1 MRTQYL
7 NWHLRQSVHHC
18 ILSAS
23 MENTDISQK
32 QTTEV
37 KILHG
42 DSITE
47 LSNHI
52 QKYNLIYL
60 DPPYDT
66 GRVFTISH
74 SERLGFDDCWSKNE
88 YIDWL
93 DSLIQSCKARLESN
107 GVLCLHIS
115 AENSFVAELVLNKH
129 FKNINKIFWKRCH
142 GKNTV
147 KNKLG
152 AVIDIIFECCD
163 GKKKFNLIKIPLGET
178 VWAFKNKDTVG
189 NYSLGALKH
198 DKTRN
203 GHHYT
208 IEHDGVIYE
217 TKNGWKIEESKM
229 HELIAQNRVHYSAK
243 AKMLYRKLY
252 EHEHE
257 GKPLSNMWDDIHS
270 ITRTTKDPRLYP
282 TQKPYK
288 LLERIISLYTDK
300 GDWVLDPVA
309 GSGTTGFVAKSML
322 RNVTLID
329 KNIDAIKIIKNRL
342 VIDVASSE
350 LNNIDEICEHTD

>member
-1 MRTQYL
+1 M
-7 NWHLRQSVHHC
+7 
-18 ILSAS
+18 AS
-23 MENTDISQK
+23 TSDFQGELDLI
-32 QTTEV
+32 
-37 KILHG
+37 HG
-42 DSITE
+42 DSIE
-47 LSNHI
+47 VLSSLTR
-52 QKYNLIYL
+52 KYNLIYL

-74 SERLGFDDCWSKNE
+74 NEDVGFNDCWGQDE
-88 YIDWL
+88 YLTWL
-93 DSLIQSCKARLESN
+93 DNLIKACKSKLENN

-115 AENSFVAELVLNKH
+115 AENSFVAELVLHKH
-129 FKNINKIFWKRCH
+129 FKSINKIFWKRCH

-152 AVIDIIFECCD
+152 AVIDIIFECSNS
-163 GKKKFNLIKIPLGET
+163 KRKFNLVKIPLGET
-178 VWAFKNKDTVG
+178 VWAFKNTDNVG

-203 GHHYT
+203 GHHYK
-208 IEHDGVIYE
+208 IEHEGVVYE
-217 TKNGWKIEESKM
+217 TKNGWKLEETKM
-229 HELIAQNRVHYSAK
+229 RELMADNRIHFSAK

-257 GKPLSNMWDDIHS
+257 GKPLSNLWDDIHS

-288 LLERIISLYTDK
+288 LLERIISLYTDE

-309 GSGTTGFVAKSML
+309 GSGTTGFVAHKMQ
-322 RNVTLID
+322 RHTTLID
-329 KNIDAIKIIKNRL
+329 KNIDAIDIIKKRFNL
-342 VIDVASSE
+342 GLTD
-350 LNNIDEICEHTD
+350 DEMSKTDETS